1 MRNACIMFYPNVSA
15 CMLLACI
22 LRQTAMQL
30 TRAPSALQQSCL
42 AFPFPSLAPSIAC
55 LTSSPII
62 KSVASNMQT
71 LRRRKHLC
79 RLLHSSSAA
88 AVIVCSRLTS
98 PLRTNKGRMQM
109 RLFGYMATGCQTHDT
124 HPGYSL
130 QHNIVE
136 LPHPPLRVQQAVG
149 QNDVLSYMQCIC
161 RFHMLQWLLP
171 CRMRYAHG
179 EVLHSQKALFQWD

>member
-1 MRNACIMFYPNVSA
+1 MMRWFYIKVSHRCKTRSSFLSTYLIRGWKQLNLMRFVLHVFSKCPLRLAIMNDMRNACIMFYPNVTA

-79 RLLHSSSAA
+79 RLLH
-88 AVIVCSRLTS
+88 RHRQLQ
-98 PLRTNKGRMQM
+98 PQ
-109 RLFGYMATGCQTHDT
+109 
-124 HPGYSL
+124 PGHL
-130 QHNIVE
+130 
-136 LPHPPLRVQQAVG
+136 
-149 QNDVLSYMQCIC
+149 
-161 RFHMLQWLLP
+161 
-171 CRMRYAHG
+171 
-179 EVLHSQKALFQWD
+179 